1 MTTLNITTPQVITHA
16 VGNIY
21 TANKSL
27 YVLAEIDGIVY
38 MINLKGNAYSYEG
51 LVCKNRFNITPAE
64 FSSIIGGNAANFIPV
79 KTVNITLEF

>member
-1 MTTLNITTPQVITHA
+1 MTTLNITSPQTTSHA
-16 VGNIY
+16 VGNFY
-21 TANKSL
+21 AANQSL
-27 YVLAEIDGIVY
+27 YVLAQINSVVY
-38 MINLKGNAYSYEG
+38 MINLEGNAYSYEG